1 MNLDDSDLAQGSKE
15 GNLDSFN
22 LLVERHQKTVYNVAL
37 RMLGDPSAAEDA
49 AQDAFFSAWKN
60 IRSFRGGNFRA
71 WLLCITANVCRD
83 QLRKRKRHPSISLES
98 LPFEPRESSSSESP
112 EDYVLRR
119 ETSDQIQNGLA
130 GLPSEQR
137 LAVILCDIQGLSYE
151 EIAQVMKCSLGTVR
165 SRISRG
171 RAQLRDYLQKRE
183 LLPPGFRLDK

>member
-1 MNLDDSDLAQGSKE
+1 MNMDDSDLAQGSKE

-22 LLVERHQKTVYNVAL
+22 MLVERHQKTVYNVAL

-83 QLRKRKRHPSISLES
+83 QLRKRKRHPLISLES
-98 LPFEPRESSSSESP
+98 LPFEPKESSSSESP

-119 ETSDQIQNGLA
+119 EIRDQIQNGLA
-130 GLPSEQR
+130 NLPSEQR
-137 LAVILCDIQGLSYE
+137 LAVILCDIQELSYE

-171 RAQLRDYLQKRE
+171 RAQLRDYLLKRE
-183 LLPPGFRLDK
+183 LLPHGFRLDK

>member
-22 LLVERHQKTVYNVAL
+22 MLVERHQKTVYNVAL

-71 WLLCITANVCRD
+71 WLLCITSNVCRD

-98 LPFEPRESSSSESP
+98 LPFEPKESSSSESP

-119 ETSDQIQNGLA
+119 EIRDQIQNGLA
-130 GLPSEQR
+130 NLPSEQR

-171 RAQLRDYLQKRE
+171 RAQLRDYLLKRE

>member
-1 MNLDDSDLAQGSKE
+1 MNMDDSDLAQGSKE

-22 LLVERHQKTVYNVAL
+22 MLVERHQKTVYNVAL

-71 WLLCITANVCRD
+71 WLLCITSNVCRD
-83 QLRKRKRHPSISLES
+83 QLRKRKRYPSISLES
-98 LPFEPRESSSSESP
+98 LPFEPKESSSSESP
-112 EDYVLRR
+112 EDHVLRR
-119 ETSDQIQNGLA
+119 EVRDQIQNGLA
-130 GLPSEQR
+130 NLPSEQR
-137 LAVILCDIQGLSYE
+137 LAVILCDIQELSYE
-151 EIAQVMKCSLGTVR
+151 EIAQVMKCSPGTVR

-171 RAQLRDYLQKRE
+171 RARLRDYLLKRE